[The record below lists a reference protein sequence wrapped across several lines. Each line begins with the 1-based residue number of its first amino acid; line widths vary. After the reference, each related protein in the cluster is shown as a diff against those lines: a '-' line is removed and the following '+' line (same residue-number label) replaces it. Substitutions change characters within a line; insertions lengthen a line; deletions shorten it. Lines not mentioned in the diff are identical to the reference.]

1 MKTLTHAYCT
11 GCEAQVT
18 VVDGRCL
25 LDHRIDPSSVSTSSG
40 RRLRSRRNTRPDTAS
55 PSRPRPE
62 PPPPNADRLDFF
74 DLDLRTEEIQ
84 LPSVARVEHPQGTR
98 PEEPEPQYEPA
109 RSGGSVAL
117 AERPERRALVPT
129 NDIIAELWAGQSDS
143 DTDIEGWVPGVIDTD
158 VRVVARRVLIS
169 TLLVIAVAII
179 GAASWFLAGRGDAS
193 LAARLGD
200 VADARAELAA
210 VLDSSSTPITD
221 LADGTI
227 DDPDAL
233 SRTISEI
240 DDASR
245 VMFSAA
251 AELPAEGGEAELRSP
266 LIAISDQALELS
278 RDMSRTGAYVS
289 SVEVMLNRPAF
300 PFAVEDADLTSVA
313 EQTAT
318 WVTRFLSMSA
328 SLPDTPAMPAHREA
342 MIAMADTLPEWQAE
356 YLGALRSGDVDAAG
370 AAIDRLEKEALAL
383 TDGLETDLSRAAEEF
398 DSSQTAILTA
408 LDGA

>member
-1 MKTLTHAYCT
+1 MKTLAHAYCT

-25 LDHRIDPSSVSTSSG
+25 LDHRIDPSNVSTSSG
-40 RRLRSRRNTRPDTAS
+40 RRLRSRRPNRPQPDS
-55 PSRPRPE
+55 PGHPRPE
-62 PPPPNADRLDFF
+62 PPPAGIDRLDFF
-74 DLDLRTEEIQ
+74 DLDLRTEEIE
-84 LPSVARVEHPQGTR
+84 LPSVVEVEHP
-98 PEEPEPQYEPA
+98 EPARSQDAERQYEPA
-109 RSGGSVAL
+109 RIGGSVAL
-117 AERPERRALVPT
+117 AERPERRDLVPT
-129 NDIIAELWAGQSDS
+129 NHVIAELWAGQSDS
-143 DTDIEGWVPGVIDTD
+143 DTDIEGWVPGIVDTD

-169 TLLVIAVAII
+169 TLLVIAVAIL

-193 LAARLGD
+193 LAARLGN
-200 VADARAELAA
+200 VAEARAELAA
-210 VLDSSSTPITD
+210 VIDSSSTSITD

-251 AELPAEGGEAELRSP
+251 AELPAEGDEAEMRRS
-266 LIAISDQALELS
+266 LITVSDQALELS

-289 SVEVMLNRPAF
+289 SVDVMLNRPAF
-300 PFAVEDADLTSVA
+300 PFAVEDAELTSIA

-328 SLPDTPAMPAHREA
+328 SLPDAPAMSAHREA
-342 MIAMADTLPEWQAE
+342 MIVLSDTIPEWQAE
-356 YLGALRSGDVDAAG
+356 YLGALRSGDIDSAG
-370 AAIDRLEKEALAL
+370 TVIARLEQEALAL
-383 TDGLETDLSRAAEEF
+383 AEGLQTDLSGAAEGFET
-398 DSSQTAILTA
+398 SQTAILAA
-408 LDGA
+408 LEGA